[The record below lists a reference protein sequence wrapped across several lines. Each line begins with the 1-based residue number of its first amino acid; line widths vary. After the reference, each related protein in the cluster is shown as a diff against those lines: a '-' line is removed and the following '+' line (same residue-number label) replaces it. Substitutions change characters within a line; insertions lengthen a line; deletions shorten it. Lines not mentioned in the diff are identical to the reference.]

1 MHTRRTSSRPERP
14 EANAVDADVVI
25 RARNLTRHYTFHTQ
39 APGFLAGLRSVFHRE
54 SQTRVAVGGIDLTL
68 RRGEVVGLLGPNGAG
83 KTTTLKLLTGL
94 LHPTSGELDVLGFT
108 PFERK
113 VEYLR
118 RIALVMAN
126 KSHLWWDVSAIETI
140 LLHKELYAIPD
151 DVFRARL
158 DAMASMLE
166 VDRLLGVQV
175 RKLSL
180 GERMKCE
187 LIAALIHDPEI
198 VYLDEP
204 TIGLDVVAKARVREF
219 LAEINRESGTTIL
232 ITSHDMDDIEALCP
246 RVVLIDHGRVGYDG
260 ALDALVRQV
269 QPRKLVKA
277 TFAGPVAPAALLVA
291 HPTTLVNPSNAPD
304 LLDLAVD
311 REELPDVLATLS
323 RIGRLVDVDV
333 TDAAVEAII
342 KEVFQRRNKKA
353 VAS

>member
-1 MHTRRTSSRPERP
+1 MHTRPIPSRPE
-14 EANAVDADVVI
+14 ADAPDVVI
-25 RARNLTRHYTFHTQ
+25 RARNLTRHYIFHTQ
-39 APGFLAGLRSVFHRE
+39 APGLLAGLRSVLHRE
-54 SQTRVAVGGIDLTL
+54 SQTRVAVDGVDLTV

-83 KTTTLKLLTGL
+83 KTSTLKMLTGL
-94 LHPTSGELDVLGFT
+94 LHPTSGELKVLGFT

-151 DVFRARL
+151 DIFRVRL
-158 DAMASMLE
+158 DAMAEMLDVE
-166 VDRLLGVQV
+166 NLLGVQV

-187 LIAALIHDPEI
+187 LIAALIHDPDI
-198 VYLDEP
+198 IYLDEP

-219 LAEINRESGTTIL
+219 LAQLNRESGTTIL

-260 ALDALVRQV
+260 RLDTLVREV

-277 TFAGPVAPAALLVA
+277 TFAGPVESAGLLAA
-291 HPTTLVNPSNAPD
+291 HPTATVYPSDATD
-304 LLDLAVD
+304 LLDLAVE
-311 REELPDVLATLS
+311 REELSDVLATLA

-333 TDAAVEAII
+333 TDAEVEAII
-342 KEVFQRRNKKA
+342 KEVFQRRDHKE